1 MPVPPQLNYD
11 PRSANPLHH
20 FIHGFRFFFS
30 GLPLL
35 FKHPTLLGLSLLPI
49 AFTLLILFG
58 VAFGAV
64 WLAGS
69 LMESGLSPLTDQFR
83 LLGQALVFLIVLLLG
98 FLLYLPLARV
108 VLAPFSEALS
118 RRAETIFVGKATKA
132 VFGWKRAMIE
142 GAKLVA
148 LQLIVTVI
156 VLMFSIF
163 VPVVGTPIGIVIAVF
178 FCGLDYLD
186 VPLSVRGLSLGKK
199 LAVMWRNKS
208 LALGFGAAGY
218 LLLFIPLVNLFS
230 LPVGVIGATRLVGTL
245 DDPEN

>member
-1 MPVPPQLNYD
+1 MPVPQELNYD
-11 PRSANPLHH
+11 PRSANPFHH

-49 AFTLLILFG
+49 TFTLVILFG
-58 VAFGAV
+58 VAWGAV

-69 LMESGLSPLTDQFR
+69 LVEPGLSPITDQFR

-98 FLLYLPLARV
+98 YLLYLPLARV

-132 VFGWKRAMIE
+132 AFGWKRAMIE
-142 GAKLVA
+142 GAKLVG

-156 VLMFSIF
+156 VLVFSVF
-163 VPVVGTPIGIVIAVF
+163 VPVVGTPIGVVIAAF

-218 LLLFIPLVNLFS
+218 LLLFIPLVNLLS
-230 LPVGVIGATRLVGTL
+230 LPVGVIGATRLVSEL
-245 DDPEN
+245 DESEN